1 VKKYE
6 EGKEK
11 EVDRD
16 CTCAANGKQFLP
28 KSCTDMGIGRKTQE
42 RKRERNKTL
51 ESGTINHKVV
61 ITFTSVSK
69 TLL

>member
-6 EGKEK
+6 EAKEK

-28 KSCTDMGIGRKTQE
+28 KSCTDMGIGRKT
-42 RKRERNKTL
+42 REEEIKKQDIGKWYY
-51 ESGTINHKVV
+51 S
-61 ITFTSVSK
+61 S
-69 TLL
+69 